1 MKRKVVCVL
10 ISFLALFSFV
20 ACNKKEEVALT
31 AIDIVKE
38 GQTIDE
44 LNVLVGDTFTL
55 DVVAT
60 PEASVEIL
68 WESSNPELVTISS
81 SGSVDVKKAGTS
93 VITATSVKYP
103 YISDSIYIVS
113 KRKVEQLG
121 VGSGLTPEDPIFLGN
136 EGEDEPIEVYFIE
149 MQHIYADSIFIKK
162 GNVEILID
170 AGYEY
175 DGTFVNQLLMEKV
188 ADRRLD
194 AFMVSH
200 SDGDHIDGIAK
211 ALTGIDNISL
221 MVDYGGAGGGNVLAT
236 RKKYIPLGTQYHS
249 AYDCA
254 NHLNGASNRYYLTNE
269 FYVDILERKIVV

>member
-1 MKRKVVCVL
+1 
-10 ISFLALFSFV
+10 
-20 ACNKKEEVALT
+20 
-31 AIDIVKE
+31 
-38 GQTIDE
+38 
-44 LNVLVGDTFTL
+44 
-55 DVVAT
+55 
-60 PEASVEIL
+60 
-68 WESSNPELVTISS
+68 
-81 SGSVDVKKAGTS
+81 
-93 VITATSVKYP
+93 
-103 YISDSIYIVS
+103 
-113 KRKVEQLG
+113 
-121 VGSGLTPEDPIFLGN
+121 
-136 EGEDEPIEVYFIE
+136 

-236 RKKYIPLGTQYHS
+236 RKKYIPRNTISFCL
-249 AYDCA
+249 
-254 NHLNGASNRYYLTNE
+254 
-269 FYVDILERKIVV
+269 